1 MLVPVAEVEV
11 VRLAGFA
18 HSCTCM
24 NELLKRYWLAPT
36 TWFYQLQ
43 HKLPPKTSELYSRC
57 NFYTVNADNS
67 SCSKNKKGH
76 KYSKY
81 GFFHHG
87 SWCLTPRGSLGPPCK
102 SYLWR
107 SPPGKD
113 HCPQITTT
121 QTNKQTNSV
130 PECCKQWEGSV
141 HRDLYCRNWGPHYCN
156 GETVILVAEAGNV
169 AIVPLHSPA
178 QYTTK
183 LFLVLPT
190 HLQGLIQNLFLLSPS
205 SSTSADWVTVDMIT
219 GWLSQRL
226 QWQLGCWGHTRRS
239 EGTGNSILKIN

>member
-1 MLVPVAEVEV
+1 MLVPVAELEV
-11 VRLAGFA
+11 VRLASFA
-18 HSCTCM
+18 HSCTCI
-24 NELLKRYWLAPT
+24 NELLKRYWLAPMM
-36 TWFYQLQ
+36 WFHQLQ

-67 SCSKNKKGH
+67 SCGKNKRGH
-76 KYSKY
+76 KHSKY

-87 SWCLTPRGSLGPPCK
+87 SLSLTPRGSLCPPCK
-102 SYLWR
+102 SCLWR
-107 SPPGKD
+107 SPPGKVTA
-113 HCPQITTT
+113 HRLQLH
-121 QTNKQTNSV
+121 KQTNSM
-130 PECCKQWEGSV
+130 PECCKPWEGSV
-141 HRDLYCRNWGPHYCN
+141 HRDLYCQNWGPRCCN
-156 GETVILVAEAGNV
+156 GETMILVAEVGNV
-169 AIVPLHSPA
+169 APGSLHSPA

-183 LFLVLPT
+183 LFFVLST
-190 HLQGLIQNLFLLSPS
+190 HLQGPIQNLFLLSPS